1 MTAVSVVS
9 AVLALRRSSNSEQ
22 CDAGALH
29 CLCSAQQRAMAV
41 RHGTVLATVLAGKF
55 NDDTPLVLAITRY
68 YWLLLA
74 ITVVAG
80 NSG

>member
-1 MTAVSVVS
+1 MLSLIIAIYRYLSLLEQTQVFVGAVVV
-9 AVLALRRSSNSEQ
+9 LQ
-22 CDAGALH
+22 
-29 CLCSAQQRAMAV
+29 V